1 MYCLVMKNF
10 YKSNPIFQLYC
21 RLDNKIQ
28 WFTDYK
34 QYRTDADAL
43 SVMLDDNQN
52 KLESCEKP
60 TSNKAERDKQASFLN
75 VSLCSFCDKDG
86 VCLV

>member
-1 MYCLVMKNF
+1 MKNV
-10 YKSNPIFQLYC
+10 YHSNPIFQLYY
-21 RLDNKIQ
+21 RLDYKIQ
-28 WFTDYK
+28 WLTDYK

-43 SVMLDDNQN
+43 NVMLDDNQK

-75 VSLCSFCDKDG
+75 VSLQF
-86 VCLV
+86 VC